1 MLKKV
6 WELVIM
12 FTLFLL
18 LLLLLKK
25 SLNSQ
30 VLLNT
35 MSSLLSSSFLL
46 STSFYSRG
54 RRKYDLASPY
64 YVTGTVLDI
73 LPICLI

>member
-12 FTLFLL
+12 FTLFL